1 MWLEPNNIR
10 KEAIYMSYIK
20 RDMEETFLRVSEQF
34 KVTLVTGPRQVGKT
48 TMIKKLMEGSNRK
61 YVTLDDLVLRDLA
74 KNDPGMFIKMYPP
87 PVFIDEV
94 QYAPEL
100 FSYIKMQVDER
111 GQNGDYWLSGSQI
124 FRLMRNVSES
134 LAGRVGLLD
143 LFPLSQ
149 NEIYNQK
156 KCMPLEIDFD
166 RLKERAMDIPA
177 ASPVD
182 MFTRIYNGGMPELIT
197 RGTDMRDRFYE
208 SYVRTYLER
217 DVRDLWGDVNV
228 LKFYRFMVAAAART
242 AQLVNFKSIADD
254 AEIDQVTAKNW
265 LNIMET
271 LGLIFYLHPYSNN
284 LLKRTIKA
292 PKLYFYD
299 SGLVAHLARWS
310 SVETL
315 MNGAQSGALFE
326 NFVVSEIMK
335 GYYNCGRRPFL
346 HYYRDK
352 DNKEIDLLWET
363 DGTLYPLEIKKTSAP
378 DARLTKVFGTLE
390 KSNKLPGNGGIV
402 CMYEDFIPI
411 NKNNFIIPAK
421 SVLCRACV
429 RWVSTVGRNCLCFD
443 TKWNLCYTYGHK
455 HQLI

>member
-1 MWLEPNNIR
+1 
-10 KEAIYMSYIK
+10 MSYIK
-20 RDMEETFLRVSEQF
+20 RDMEEAFLRVSEQF
-34 KVTLVTGPRQVGKT
+34 KVVLVTGPRQVGKT
-48 TMIKKLMEGSNRK
+48 TMMKKLMEGSDRK

-74 KNDPGMFIKMYPP
+74 KNDPEMFIKTYSP

-100 FSYIKMQVDER
+100 FSYIKIQVDER
-111 GQNGDYWLSGSQI
+111 QQKGDYWLSGSQI

-134 LAGRVGLLD
+134 LAGRVALLD

-149 NEIYNQK
+149 NEIYNHK
-156 KCMPLEIDFD
+156 ECMPLENDFD
-166 RLKERAMDIPA
+166 HLKERASNIPA
-177 ASPVD
+177 ATPVD
-182 MFTRIYNGGMPELIT
+182 MFARIYNGGMPELIAGGVNS
-197 RGTDMRDRFYE
+197 RERFYE

-217 DVRDLWGDVNV
+217 DVRDLSGDIDV
-228 LKFYRFMVAAAART
+228 LKFHRFMVAVAART

-315 MNGAQSGALFE
+315 MNGAQSGAILE
-326 NFVVSEIMK
+326 NFVISEVMK
-335 GYYNCGRRPFL
+335 GYYNCGFRPFL
-346 HYYRDK
+346 HYFRDK
-352 DNKEIDLLWET
+352 DNKEIDLLWEEN
-363 DGTLYPLEIKKTSAP
+363 GTLYPLEIKKTSTP
-378 DARLTKVFGTLE
+378 DMRLTKVFGTLE
-390 KSNKLPGNGGIV
+390 KSGKIVGNGAIV
-402 CMYEDFIPI
+402 CMYEDFIPLD
-411 NKNNFIIPAK
+411 KNNFVIP
-421 SVLCRACV
+421 V
-429 RWVSTVGRNCLCFD
+429 RS
-443 TKWNLCYTYGHK
+443 
-455 HQLI
+455 I